1 VFVEAKPMNEDHPP
15 QIPTPVLVIAGLAI
29 LLFLGWQVLAHG
41 FVNRDRG
48 AHLNSIANN
57 LRILEGAKEQYALE
71 HQLAAS
77 APVTEADLLPYLK
90 GKVMIR
96 PVVREI
102 YTITNVGTLITATLT
117 RGSVRGKTGPFT
129 VTSF

>member
-1 VFVEAKPMNEDHPP
+1 MDEQQPQWKP
-15 QIPTPVLVIAGLAI
+15 TLGLGIAVAA
-29 LLFLGWQVLAHG
+29 LLFLGWGILNPG
-41 FVNRDRG
+41 FVNGDRG
-48 AHLNSIANN
+48 AHLNTIANN

-71 HQLAAS
+71 YQLAAS

-90 GKVMIR
+90 DKRM
-96 PVVREI
+96 VRQAVGEM

-117 RGSVRGKTGPFT
+117 RGPVAGKTGPFT